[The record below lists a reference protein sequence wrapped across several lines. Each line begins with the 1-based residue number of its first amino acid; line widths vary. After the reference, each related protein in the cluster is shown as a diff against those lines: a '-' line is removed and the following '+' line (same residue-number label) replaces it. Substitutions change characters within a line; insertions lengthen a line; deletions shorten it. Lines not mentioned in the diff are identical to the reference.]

1 MSATRCR
8 NYGQRGFSSCR
19 CCVPT
24 DQKMSKRQS
33 STKDRTSAIQ
43 HPASSG
49 EATLRV
55 VFVGHVDHGKSTLIG
70 RILSDTNSL
79 PEGKL
84 EQVQRACAAENM
96 EFEFAFLLDALL
108 EEQEQNITI
117 DTTQIPFKTAKR
129 NYMIIDAPGHKEFLK
144 NMITGAS
151 SADAA
156 VLVIAANEGVQE
168 QSKRHAYLLSL
179 LGVRQFCVVVNKM
192 DLADYSESRFLE
204 IEKKY
209 REFLKTLN
217 LETNVFIPASAR
229 FGENITARSTKMKWH
244 RGPTLAEALDA
255 MTPLAPPTDLP
266 LRFCVQDVYKFD
278 ERRIIAG
285 RIETGTLQVGDELV
299 FSPAN
304 KMSIV
309 QSIEHWQPVTSAE
322 TSPRANGG
330 MAIAGDSIGI
340 MLREQIFVE
349 RGYVASHSKDAPI
362 ETNRFHA
369 DLFWIARQPAHLSHL
384 YTARLATQEVKC
396 QIVSLEEV
404 MDSSSLERRP
414 TKADQLARNEVG
426 RLTIQTRSPI
436 VLDNHDRLPP
446 LGRFVLVD
454 DGMICGGGI
463 IHGGVY
469 TDRGAIKS
477 KNIFW
482 SEGKIT
488 AQARAAQHGH
498 RGAVVWLTGLSGSG
512 KSTIA
517 QALEREL
524 FIRAMHPYV
533 LDGDNVRHGLNSNLG
548 FAPEDRVENIRR
560 VSEVAKL
567 MADAGNVVITAFI
580 SPYRA
585 DRQRARAIAMEGNAE
600 FIEVF
605 VDAPLEVCE
614 ERDPKDLYKKA
625 RAGQIR
631 EFTGID
637 APYELPVDPEI
648 VVQTNQQSVEESV
661 ASILERLLPR
671 LK

>member
-1 MSATRCR
+1 VHST
-8 NYGQRGFSSCR
+8 SS
-19 CCVPT
+19 V
-24 DQKMSKRQS
+24 K
-33 STKDRTSAIQ
+33 
-43 HPASSG
+43 HPASPG

-192 DLADYSESRFLE
+192 DLADYSEARFLE

-209 REFLKTLN
+209 RVFLKTLN
-217 LETNVFIPASAR
+217 LETDVFIPASAR
-229 FGENITARSTKMKWH
+229 FGENITVRSTKMKWH
-244 RGPTLAEALDA
+244 HGPTLAEALDA
-255 MTPLAPPTDLP
+255 MTPMAPPTDLP
-266 LRFCVQDVYKFD
+266 LRLCVQDVYKFD
-278 ERRIIAG
+278 DRRIIAG

-304 KMSIV
+304 KTSIV
-309 QSIEHWQPVTSAE
+309 QSIEHWPPVTTAA
-322 TSPRANGG
+322 TSPRANNGI
-330 MAIAGDSIGI
+330 AIAGDSIGI
-340 MLREQIFVE
+340 TLREQIFVE

-369 DLFWIARQPAHLSHL
+369 DLFWIARQPARLSHL

-396 QIVSLEEV
+396 QIVSLDEV
-404 MDSSSLERRP
+404 MDSSSLERNP

-426 RLTIQTRSPI
+426 RLTIQTRAPI

-463 IHGGVY
+463 VYDGVY

-488 AQARAAQHGH
+488 AQARSAQHGH

-517 QALEREL
+517 QGLEREL

-533 LDGDNVRHGLNSNLG
+533 LDGDNIRHGLNSNLG

-585 DRQRARAIAMEGNAE
+585 DRQRARSIAMEGNAE

-614 ERDPKDLYKKA
+614 ERDPKNLYKKA
-625 RAGQIR
+625 RAGEIR

-637 APYELPVDPEI
+637 APYESPVDPEI